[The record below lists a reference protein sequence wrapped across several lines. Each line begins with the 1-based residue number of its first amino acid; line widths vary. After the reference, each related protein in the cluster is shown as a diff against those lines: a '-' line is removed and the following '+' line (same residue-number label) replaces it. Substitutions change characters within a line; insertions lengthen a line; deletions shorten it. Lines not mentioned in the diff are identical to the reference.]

1 MEKARIPPRLR
12 QRVIERDGMR
22 CVYCGLDLERNQIH
36 LDHVVPEAEG
46 GATSYDNLQVTCAKC
61 NTEKGTLTEDQ
72 FMAKLRARAIRILER
87 IGYE

>member
-61 NTEKGTLTEDQ
+61 NKIG
-72 FMAKLRARAIRILER
+72 RAHV
-87 IGYE
+87 

>member
-36 LDHVVPEAEG
+36 LDHVVAEG
-46 GATSYDNLQVTCAKC
+46 GATSYDNLQVTCNKC
-61 NTEKGTLTEDQ
+61 NTEKGTLTEEQ

-87 IGYE
+87 IGYK